1 MNINEDDIMSRKS
14 YYFSEYS
21 VRCLEDN
28 KKLLFFRIGKY
39 VFKDDVYF
47 CDVSI
52 QNERFIFL
60 FFKLRDRIDN
70 IVFGLYL
77 LSLFR
82 IGKYILNDSNIY
94 VKSLENLFV
103 KFSFFFLGFIKVYQ
117 RKKIVN

>member
-1 MNINEDDIMSRKS
+1 MFLKMMCIFVMFR
-14 YYFSEYS
+14 Y
-21 VRCLEDN
+21 RMRG
-28 KKLLFFRIGKY
+28 LL
-39 VFKDDVYF
+39 
-47 CDVSI
+47 
-52 QNERFIFL
+52 FL

-103 KFSFFFLGFIKVYQ
+103 KFSFFF
-117 RKKIVN
+117 